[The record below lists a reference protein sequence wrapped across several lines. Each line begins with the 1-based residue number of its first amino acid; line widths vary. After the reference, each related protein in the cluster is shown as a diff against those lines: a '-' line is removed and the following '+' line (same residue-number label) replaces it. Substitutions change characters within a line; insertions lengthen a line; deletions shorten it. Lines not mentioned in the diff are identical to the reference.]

1 MSRVHS
7 QLLLLCVAAVLFVGL
22 PLMAQ
27 KSDPELIQRSHDPL
41 IAPTPSPN
49 AIPEG
54 QTFLIRLDDKLD
66 TGKLKAGKRFS
77 AKLAEDLEAPNGA
90 VIHRGAKIRGHVSS
104 VEPGIHARML
114 LSFDEIDTGH
124 GKMPLIATVTGVP
137 GEKAAKQ
144 PDGEGEIEKRGMNKR
159 REVEAIAV
167 GAGIGA
173 TAGAAKGGGKGAGIG
188 AGAGAAAGA
197 LTGFL
202 TDRNIT
208 LNKGTT
214 LEVRLDHPLQIPR

>member
-1 MSRVHS
+1 MTRLRSRC
-7 QLLLLCVAAVLFVGL
+7 LWCVAAMLATGL
-22 PLMAQ
+22 PLVAQ
-27 KSDPELIQRSHDPL
+27 KSSDPELIQRSHDPL
-41 IAPTPSPN
+41 IAPTPAPN
-49 AIPEG
+49 AVPEG

-66 TGKLKAGKRFS
+66 TGKVKAGKRFS
-77 AKLAEDLEAPNGA
+77 AKLAEDISAPNGA
-90 VIHRGAKIRGHVSS
+90 TIRRGAKVRGHVSS
-104 VEPGIHARML
+104 VEQGIHARML

-124 GKMPLIATVTGVP
+124 GKMPLLATVTGVP

-144 PDGEGEIEKRGMNKR
+144 PDSEGEIQKRGMNTR

-173 TAGAAKGGGKGAGIG
+173 TAGAVKAGGKGAGIG

-197 LTGFL
+197 VTGFL

-208 LNKGTT
+208 LNKGTV
-214 LEVRLDHPLQIPR
+214 LEVRLDHPLQVPR

>member
-1 MSRVHS
+1 MTRFVSRCCW
-7 QLLLLCVAAVLFVGL
+7 CVAVAVIAAL
-22 PLMAQ
+22 PVLAQ
-27 KSDPELIQRSHDPL
+27 NSDPALSQRSHDPL
-41 IAPTPSPN
+41 IAPTPLPN

-66 TGKLKAGKRFS
+66 TAKLKAGKRFS
-77 AKLAEDLEAPNGA
+77 AKLAEDLQAPNGA
-90 VIHRGAKIRGHVSS
+90 TIRRGAKIRGHVSS
-104 VEPGIHARML
+104 VEQGIHARML
-114 LSFDEIDTGH
+114 LSFDEIDTRH

-137 GEKAAKQ
+137 GEKAAKP
-144 PDGEGEIEKRGMNKR
+144 PDSEGEIEKRGMNKR
-159 REVEAIAV
+159 REAEAIAV

-197 LTGFL
+197 LAGFL

-214 LEVRLDHPLQIPR
+214 LEVRLDHPLQVPR